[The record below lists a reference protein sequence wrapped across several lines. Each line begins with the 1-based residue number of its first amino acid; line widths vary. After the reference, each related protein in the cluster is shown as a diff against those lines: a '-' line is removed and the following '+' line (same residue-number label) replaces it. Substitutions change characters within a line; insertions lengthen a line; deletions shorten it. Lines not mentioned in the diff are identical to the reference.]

1 MQYAIRS
8 LLKAPGY
15 SLFVILTLALG
26 VGANTAVF
34 SVVRGVLLRPLP
46 HAEGNRLVYLR
57 QSAELAGL
65 DDVKFSVPE
74 IVDVREGSAAL
85 VGVAEFSSMP
95 FTMLGRDRPV
105 QVQAGIVSGNYFE
118 VMGLGA
124 VQGRAIGAE
133 DDGPAA
139 QPVMMLTYRYWQ
151 SVFGA
156 DPEVLGRTYRM
167 NGRTVTVIG
176 VAAPAPPFPGE
187 TDVFVNVVTSP
198 HHLDATMV
206 HGRSHRMT
214 DVFARLAPGAPVTQ
228 AQAEVD
234 RIASRMYADHPENY
248 DAAAGYAVT
257 ISPLRDALTSNAR
270 RTLILLMAVAAL
282 VLVTA
287 CANVA
292 NLVLTRT
299 LRREREFA
307 VRWALGSSAGRLRGI
322 LLAEAA
328 VLALLGASLGVVMA
342 YGALDLLVGFA
353 GRFTARATEIR
364 IDGTVLAFALAVSM
378 VAAFVFAFVPP
389 MRRQEVVGATLMRG
403 GTRTTGGRRRL
414 QRGLIVAQ
422 VAASVTVLTAA
433 GLLARTLIRLNAV
446 DLGVRLENTLTF
458 EAPINPDFSM
468 PTAQALALQDEMERR
483 IAALPGVTN
492 VGVGLSVPLRANPI
506 GLEVRAEGA
515 PPRPGQP
522 IPIAHFRTATPTF
535 FESAGMRVLRGRDFE
550 RTDHMDAR
558 KVVILNEALAERL
571 FGDADPIDERVT
583 WTGQVLSA
591 IGMQEEWKVV
601 VGIVN
606 NTLDEGPDTPPPL
619 LMFEPM
625 AQNAMGFFPGAFV
638 VRATAAPALAP
649 RILQI
654 IQELA
659 PEVPVLRMATLEQ
672 IREENVASERLNTLL
687 VGMLGVLAL
696 VIAAIGLAGV
706 LSFFISER
714 TPEIGI
720 RMSLGASPV
729 RVLGMVL
736 LDGATLLGIGT
747 ALGIVGSLAATR
759 LLEGLLYGVAPR
771 DPVTLLAV
779 TVVMGIVGLAACSVP
794 ALRAARVDPLV
805 AIRKE
810 G

>member
-1 MQYAIRS
+1 MRYAIRS

-15 SLFVILTLALG
+15 SVLVILTLALG

-46 HAEGNRLVYLR
+46 HEEGDRLVYLK
-57 QSAELAGL
+57 QSAARAGL
-65 DDVKFSVPE
+65 EDVKFSVPE
-74 IVDVREGSAAL
+74 IVDLREGSAAL
-85 VGVAEFSSMP
+85 AGLAEYSAMP
-95 FTMLGRDRPV
+95 FTMLGGDLPV

-124 VQGRAIGAE
+124 VLGRAIGSA
-133 DDGPAA
+133 DDGPGAE
-139 QPVMMLTYRYWQ
+139 PVMMLTYRYWQ
-151 SVFGA
+151 SVFGG

-167 NGRTVTVIG
+167 NGRTVTVVG

-187 TDVFVNVVTSP
+187 TDVFVNLVTSP

-214 DVFARLAPGAPVTQ
+214 DVFARLAPGAAVTQ
-228 AQAEVD
+228 AQAELD
-234 RIASRMYADHPENY
+234 RIASRMYEDHPENY
-248 DAAAGYAVT
+248 DAAAGYAIT

-307 VRWALGSSAGRLRGI
+307 VRWALGSSAGRLRRI
-322 LLAEAA
+322 LLAEAT
-328 VLALLGASLGVVMA
+328 VLALLGTFVGVVMA
-342 YGALDLLVGFA
+342 YGGLDLLVGFA
-353 GRFTARATEIR
+353 GRFTARASEIR
-364 IDGTVLAFALAVSM
+364 IDGGVLAFALLVS
-378 VAAFVFAFVPP
+378 VAAAFMFAFVPP
-389 MRRQEVVGATLMRG
+389 LRSQEVVGATLTRG
-403 GTRTTGGRRRL
+403 GSRTTGGRRRL

-433 GLLARTLIRLNAV
+433 GLLTRTLIRLNAV

-468 PTAQALALQDEMERR
+468 PTSQALALQEEMERR
-483 IAALPGVTN
+483 IEALPGVAN
-492 VGVGLSVPLRANPI
+492 VGVGLSVPLRPNPI
-506 GLEVRAEGA
+506 GLEVRADGA
-515 PPRPGQP
+515 PPRPGEP
-522 IPIAHFRTATPTF
+522 IPIANFRAATPTF
-535 FESAGMRVLRGRDFE
+535 FESAGMRVLSGRDFE
-550 RTDHMDAR
+550 STDHMDAG
-558 KVVILNEALAERL
+558 KVVILNEALAQRL
-571 FGDADPIDERVT
+571 FDDEDPIGKRVT

-591 IGMQEEWKVV
+591 IGMQEEWKTV

-606 NTLDEGPDTPPPL
+606 NTLDDGPDAAPPL

-638 VRATAAPALAP
+638 VRATAAPTLAP

-687 VGMLGVLAL
+687 VGMLGTLAL
-696 VIAAIGLAGV
+696 AIAAIGLAGV

-714 TPEIGI
+714 TAEIGI
-720 RMSLGASPV
+720 RMSLGAAPG
-729 RVLGMVL
+729 RVLRMVL
-736 LDGATLLGIGT
+736 ADGAVLLGIGT
-747 ALGIVGSLAATR
+747 ALGLAGSLAVAT

-771 DPVTLLAV
+771 DPLTFAAV
-779 TVVMGIVGLAACSVP
+779 ISVMGLVGLAACSVP

-805 AIRKE
+805 AIRKD

>member
-1 MQYAIRS
+1 MRYAIRS

-15 SLFVILTLALG
+15 SFLVILTLALG

-46 HAEGNRLVYLR
+46 HEEGDRLVYLKQGAPR
-57 QSAELAGL
+57 AGL
-65 DDVKFSVPE
+65 NDVKFSVPE
-74 IVDVREGSAAL
+74 IIDLREGTESLA
-85 VGVAEFSSMP
+85 GVAEFSSMP
-95 FTMLGRDRPV
+95 FTMLGGERPV

-118 VMGLGA
+118 VLGLGA
-124 VQGRAIGAE
+124 ARGRAIGPE
-133 DDGPAA
+133 DDGANA

-151 SVFGA
+151 SAFGG
-156 DPEVLGRTYRM
+156 DPDVLGRTYRV

-187 TDVFVNVVTSP
+187 TDVFVNLVTSP

-214 DVFARLAPGAPVTQ
+214 DVFARLAPGATLDR
-228 AQAEVD
+228 AQGEVD
-234 RIASRMYADHPENY
+234 GVAARMYAAHPANY
-248 DAAAGYAVT
+248 DAAAGYAVEL
-257 ISPLRDALTSNAR
+257 SPLRDALTSNAR
-270 RTLILLMAVAAL
+270 TTLILLMAVAAL

-292 NLVLTRT
+292 NLVLTRN

-307 VRWALGSSAGRLRGI
+307 VRWALGADRARLRGI
-322 LLAEAA
+322 LLAETT
-328 VLALLGASLGVVMA
+328 VLALAGAALGVGLA
-342 YGALDLLVGFA
+342 YGGLDLLVGFTS
-353 GRFTARATEIR
+353 RFTARATEIR
-364 IDGTVLAFALAVSM
+364 IDGWVLAFALGVALI
-378 VAAFVFAFVPP
+378 AAFAFAFAPAL
-389 MRRQEVVGATLMRG
+389 RSQELAGATLTRG
-403 GTRTTGGRRRL
+403 GARTTGGRRTL
-414 QRGLIVAQ
+414 QKWLIVAQ

-433 GLLARTLIRLNAV
+433 GLLMRTLIRLNAA
-446 DLGVRLENTLTF
+446 DLGVQLENTLTF
-458 EAPINPDFSM
+458 EAPINSDFSM
-468 PTAQALALQDEMERR
+468 PPAQALALQDEMERR
-483 IAALPGVTN
+483 IAALPGVRN
-492 VGVGLSVPLRANPI
+492 VGVGLSVPLRSTPI

-515 PPRPGQP
+515 PPLPGQP
-522 IPIAHFRTATPTF
+522 IPIANFRTATETLF
-535 FESAGMRVLRGRDFE
+535 DAAGMHIVRGRNFQS
-550 RTDHMDAR
+550 TDDLQAQ
-558 KVVILNEALAERL
+558 KVVILNEVLAKRL
-571 FGDADPIDERVT
+571 FGDADPIGKRVT
-583 WTGQVLSA
+583 WTGEVLSA
-591 IGMQEEWKVV
+591 IGMQEDWKTV

-606 NTLDEGPDTPPPL
+606 NTLDDGPDAPPPL
-619 LMFEPM
+619 QMFEPM
-625 AQNAMGFFPGAFV
+625 AQNSMGFFAGAFV
-638 VRATAAPALAP
+638 VRATAAPTLAP

-659 PEVPVLRMATLEQ
+659 PEVPVLRMATLAE

-696 VIAAIGLAGV
+696 AIAAIGLAGV

-714 TPEIGI
+714 TAEIGI
-720 RMSLGASPV
+720 RMSLGAAPA

-747 ALGIVGSLAATR
+747 VVGIIGSLAAAR
-759 LLEGLLYGVAPR
+759 LLEGLLFGIAPR
-771 DPVTLLAV
+771 DPVTLAGV
-779 TVVMGIVGLAACSVP
+779 TFVMCAVGLAACSVP

>member
-1 MQYAIRS
+1 MRYAIRS

-15 SLFVILTLALG
+15 SALVILTLALG

-46 HAEGNRLVYLR
+46 HEEGDRLVYLK
-57 QSAELAGL
+57 QSATRAGL
-65 DDVKFSVPE
+65 ADVKFSVPE
-74 IVDVREGSAAL
+74 IVDLRESSTALAGIAEYSA
-85 VGVAEFSSMP
+85 MP
-95 FTMLGRDRPV
+95 FTMLGGDLPV

-118 VMGLGA
+118 VMGLGT
-124 VQGRAIGAE
+124 VLGRAIASA
-133 DDGPAA
+133 DDGPDAE
-139 QPVMMLTYRYWQ
+139 PVMMLTYRYWQ
-151 SVFGA
+151 SVFGG
-156 DPEVLGRTYRM
+156 DPDVLGRTYRM

-187 TDVFVNVVTSP
+187 TDVFVNLVTSP

-214 DVFARLAPGAPVTQ
+214 DVFARLAPGATVTQ
-228 AQAEVD
+228 AQAELD
-234 RIASRMYADHPENY
+234 PIASRMYGDHPENY
-248 DAAAGYAVT
+248 DAAAGYGIT
-257 ISPLRDALTSNAR
+257 ILPLRDALTANAR

-282 VLVTA
+282 VLATA

-307 VRWALGSSAGRLRGI
+307 VRWALGSSAGRLRRI
-322 LLAEAA
+322 LLAEAT
-328 VLALLGASLGVVMA
+328 VLALLGTFAGVVLA
-342 YGALDLLVGFA
+342 YGGLDLLVGFA
-353 GRFTARATEIR
+353 GRFTARASEIR
-364 IDGTVLAFALAVSM
+364 IDGGVLAFALLVS
-378 VAAFVFAFVPP
+378 VAAAFVFAFVPP
-389 MRRQEVVGATLMRG
+389 LRSQEVVGATLTRG
-403 GTRTTGGRRRL
+403 GSRTTGGRRRL

-433 GLLARTLIRLNAV
+433 GLLTRTLIGLNAV

-468 PTAQALALQDEMERR
+468 PTSQALALQDEMERR

-492 VGVGLSVPLRANPI
+492 VGVGLSVPLRSTPI

-515 PPRPGQP
+515 PPRPGEP
-522 IPIAHFRTATPTF
+522 IPIANFRTATPTF
-535 FESAGMRVLRGRDFE
+535 FESAGMRVLRGRGFE
-550 RTDHMDAR
+550 ATDHMNAR
-558 KVVILNEALAERL
+558 KVVILNEALAQRL
-571 FGDADPIDERVT
+571 FGDEDPIEKRVT

-591 IGMQEEWKVV
+591 IGMQEEWKTV

-606 NTLDEGPDTPPPL
+606 NTLDEGPDAAPPL

-638 VRATAAPALAP
+638 VRATAAPRLAP

-687 VGMLGVLAL
+687 VGMLGTLAL
-696 VIAAIGLAGV
+696 AIAAIGLAGV

-714 TPEIGI
+714 TAEIGI
-720 RMSLGASPV
+720 RMSLGAAPG
-729 RVLGMVL
+729 RVLRMVL
-736 LDGATLLGIGT
+736 TDGAVLLGIGT
-747 ALGIVGSLAATR
+747 ALGLAGSFAVAT

-771 DPVTLLAV
+771 DPLTFAAV
-779 TVVMGIVGLAACSVP
+779 ISVMGLVGLAACSVP

-805 AIRKE
+805 AIRKD

>member
-1 MQYAIRS
+1 MHYAIRS

-15 SLFVILTLALG
+15 SVLVILTLALG

-46 HAEGNRLVYLR
+46 HAEGDRLVYLK
-57 QSAELAGL
+57 QSATRAGL

-74 IVDVREGSAAL
+74 IVDLRESSAAL
-85 VGVAEFSSMP
+85 AGIAEYSSMP
-95 FTMLGRDRPV
+95 FTMLGGDQPV
-105 QVQAGIVSGNYFE
+105 QVQAAIVSGNYFD

-124 VQGRAIGAE
+124 VLGRTIGPA
-133 DDGPAA
+133 DDGPDAE
-139 QPVMMLTYRYWQ
+139 PVMMLTYRYWQ
-151 SVFGA
+151 SVFAG
-156 DPEVLGRTYRM
+156 DPAVLGRTYRM
-167 NGRTVTVIG
+167 NGRTVAVVG
-176 VAAPAPPFPGE
+176 VASPAPPFPGE
-187 TDVFVNVVTSP
+187 TDVFVNLVTSP

-214 DVFARLAPGAPVTQ
+214 DVFARLAPGATVAQ
-228 AQAEVD
+228 AQAEVNP
-234 RIASRMYADHPENY
+234 IASRMYADHPENY
-248 DAAAGYAVT
+248 DAAAGYAIT
-257 ISPLRDALTSNAR
+257 ILPLRDALTSNAR

-282 VLVTA
+282 VLLTA

-307 VRWALGSSAGRLRGI
+307 VRWALGSSSGRLRRI
-322 LLAEAA
+322 LLAEAT
-328 VLALLGASLGVVMA
+328 VLALLGACAGVVMA
-342 YGALDLLVGFA
+342 YGGLDLLVGFA
-353 GRFTARATEIR
+353 GRFTARASEIR
-364 IDGTVLAFALAVSM
+364 IDGGVLAFALLVS
-378 VAAFVFAFVPP
+378 VAAAFVFAFVPP
-389 MRRQEVVGATLMRG
+389 LRSQEVLGATLTRG

-414 QRGLIVAQ
+414 QRALIVAQ

-433 GLLARTLIRLNAV
+433 GLLTRTLIRLNAV

-468 PTAQALALQDEMERR
+468 PTAQALALQEEMERR

-492 VGVGLSVPLRANPI
+492 VGVGLSVPLRRFPI

-515 PPRPGQP
+515 PPRPGEP
-522 IPIAHFRTATPTF
+522 IPIANFRTATATF
-535 FESAGMRVLRGRDFE
+535 FESAGMRVLRGRAFE
-550 RTDHMDAR
+550 STDHADAR
-558 KVVILNEALAERL
+558 KVVILNEALAQRL
-571 FGDADPIDERVT
+571 FGDQDPIDKRVT

-591 IGMQEEWKVV
+591 IGMQEEWKTV

-606 NTLDEGPDTPPPL
+606 NTLDDGPDAAPPL

-638 VRATAAPALAP
+638 VRATAAHTLAP

-687 VGMLGVLAL
+687 VGMLGTLAL

-714 TPEIGI
+714 TAEIGI
-720 RMSLGASPV
+720 RMSLGAAPG
-729 RVLGMVL
+729 RVLRMVL
-736 LDGATLLGIGT
+736 ADGAVLLGIGT
-747 ALGIVGSLAATR
+747 ALGLAGSLAVAT

-771 DPVTLLAV
+771 DPMTFGAV
-779 TVVMGIVGLAACSVP
+779 VSVMVLVGLAACTVP

-805 AIRKE
+805 AIRKD